1 MKIAIRGGHNP
12 GVPGA
17 HGILDEVTEDRK
29 YYKAVMNNL
38 LALGH
43 AVLDVTPGNTVTSG
57 ADLTYGVNKANA
69 WGAELFVSCHV
80 NAAGGAGTEVI
91 YAPGSTKGQEY
102 ATKVNQA
109 IAALGFKNR
118 GAYADVRGLY
128 EIKNTKMPCIILEPF
143 FCDNQG
149 DVDLYR
155 KIGPDALGKAIAE
168 GICGQ
173 KVVASV
179 VNKAVAAS
187 PATPAAAKTDNMTL
201 YIQKTLNRLSVSVPP
216 LVVDGIPGAKTK
228 MAVIKFQDIVNINMD
243 GVPGSVTQNAI
254 NDILLK
260 PVMRIGNYNR
270 NATRY
275 LQWRLGIRHD
285 GIYGNDTTG
294 AVKTYQGKN
303 GLVADGIIGN
313 ATWSKLIN

>member
-17 HGILDEVTEDRK
+17 HGIVDEVIENRK

-43 AVLDVTPGNTVTSG
+43 AVLDVTPGNTSTSG
-57 ADLTYGVNKANA
+57 ADLTYGVSKANA

-80 NAAGGAGTEVI
+80 NAAGGAGCEVI

-102 ATKVNQA
+102 ANKVNNA

-118 GAYADVRGLY
+118 KAYADIRGLY

-143 FCDNQG
+143 FCDNAG
-149 DVDLYR
+149 DVALYQR
-155 KIGPDALGKAIAE
+155 IGYETLGKAIAE
-168 GICGQ
+168 SICNQ
-173 KVVASV
+173 KVVAPIINKV
-179 VNKAVAAS
+179 VTAAPTAS
-187 PATPAAAKTDNMTL
+187 HVDEMALRLQRN
-201 YIQKTLNRLSVSVPP
+201 LNRLKFTDDSGQT
-216 LVVDGIPGAKTK
+216 LVEDGLMGARTKQAVKKLQDVVNINVDGIAGT
-228 MAVIKFQDIVNINMD
+228 
-243 GVPGSVTQNAI
+243 VTMNAI

-260 PVMRIGNYNR
+260 PLMKTGNYNR

-275 LQWRLGIRHD
+275 LQWRLRVKHD
-285 GIYGNDTTG
+285 GIYGPDTEE
-294 AVKTYQGKN
+294 AVKIYQAKS
-303 GLVADGIIGN
+303 GLSADGIIG
-313 ATWSKLIN
+313 AQTWLKLVG